1 MIETP
6 KVVIVGSGLAGPCL
20 AHGLRQAGVQVSLY
34 ERDAGVATRGQGYR
48 IHIAPEG
55 DRALRRC
62 LPGELYRLAHEVS
75 GKPGSGVTI
84 YDPQLAVRNRVTDFG
99 DVDPA
104 AGQHISIDRL
114 VLREVL
120 TYGLD
125 DVLRYGKAFT
135 RYEELPDGRVRVH
148 FDDGDSTDADL
159 LVAADGSGSLVRQQ
173 FLPHAMVVDTGVA
186 VVFGKTPL
194 TDEVRAVV
202 PEYALDGFSTVVG
215 DDGRFMPLAGMEFRD
230 DPDKAAAELAPGLRF
245 RDTRDYVM
253 WVLGIAIERVGV
265 PAARLYAMD
274 GHLLVDT
281 VRGAIADWH
290 PALGE
295 IVERSDPGTVKASS
309 MRTSVPVEPWRSGP
323 VTLVGD
329 AIHAMVP
336 AGIGAAVAL
345 RDAAELTDRVA
356 AVANR
361 GGVSLVDAVHD
372 YEAAMLDYGFAAV
385 AAAQQVGRQFAQ

>member
-1 MIETP
+1 MNTGP
-6 KVVIVGSGLAGPCL
+6 RVVVVGSGLAGPCL
-20 AHGLRQAGVQVSLY
+20 AHGLRGAGIEVALY

-55 DRALRRC
+55 GRALRRC
-62 LPGELYRLAHEVS
+62 LPDELYRLARATA

-84 YDPQLAVRNRVTDFG
+84 YDPGLSVLNRVTDFG
-99 DVDPA
+99 DADPDDE
-104 AGQHISIDRL
+104 HLSVDRL
-114 VLREVL
+114 VLREVMM
-120 TYGLD
+120 YGLD
-125 DVLRYGKAFT
+125 DLVHYGKTFT
-135 RYEELPDGRVRVH
+135 RYEELTGGRVRVR

-173 FLPHAMVVDTGVA
+173 FLPQAMVVDTGVA

-215 DDGRFMPLAGMEFRD
+215 ADGRFLPLAGMEFRN

-253 WVLGIAIERVGV
+253 WVLGVAADRVGV
-265 PAARLYAMD
+265 PASRLYSMD
-274 GHLLVDT
+274 GRMLTDT
-281 VRGAIADWH
+281 VCGVIADWH
-290 PALGE
+290 PSLGR

-309 MRTSVPVEPWRSGP
+309 MRTSVPVEPWASGP

-329 AIHAMVP
+329 AIHCMVP

-356 AVANR
+356 AATR
-361 GGVSLVDAVHD
+361 GGVSLAAAVHD
-372 YEAAMLDYGFAAV
+372 YEAAMLGYGFAAV
-385 AAAQQVGRQFAQ
+385 AASQQVGRQFTQ

>member
-1 MIETP
+1 MNTAP
-6 KVVIVGSGLAGPCL
+6 RVVIVGSGLAGPCL
-20 AHGLRQAGVQVSLY
+20 AHGLRQAGIDVALY

-55 DRALRRC
+55 GRALRRC
-62 LPGELYRLAHEVS
+62 LPDELNRLVRAAS

-84 YDPQLAVRNRVTDFG
+84 YDPRLTVLNRVTDFG
-99 DVDPA
+99 GA
-104 AGQHISIDRL
+104 APDDEHLSVDRL
-114 VLREVL
+114 VLREVMMH
-120 TYGLD
+120 GLD
-125 DVLRYGKAFT
+125 GVVRYGKAFV
-135 RYEELPDGRVRVH
+135 RYENLPGGSVRVH
-148 FDDGDSTDADL
+148 FDDGDSTEADL

-194 TDEVRAVV
+194 TDEVRAIV

-215 DDGRFMPLAGMEFRD
+215 DDGRFLPLAGMEFRT

-253 WVLGIAIERVGV
+253 WVLGVAVDRVGV
-265 PAARLYAMD
+265 PASRLYAMD
-274 GHLLVDT
+274 GRMLTDT
-281 VRGAIADWH
+281 VCGVIADWH

-295 IVERSDPGTVKASS
+295 IVERSDPGTVRASS
-309 MRTSVPVEPWRSGP
+309 MRTSVPVEPWVSGP

-329 AIHAMVP
+329 AIHCMVP

-345 RDAAELTDRVA
+345 RDAAELTDRLVA
-356 AVANR
+356 ATTH
-361 GGVSLVDAVHD
+361 GGASLTGAVHD
-372 YEAAMLDYGFAAV
+372 YEAAMLGYGFAAV
-385 AAAQQVGRQFAQ
+385 AASQQVGRQFTQ

>member
-1 MIETP
+1 MTTGP
-6 KVVIVGSGLAGPCL
+6 RVVIIGGGLAGPCL
-20 AHGLRQAGVQVSLY
+20 AQGLRRAGIEVTLY

-48 IHIAPEG
+48 IHVAPEG
-55 DRALRRC
+55 DRAMRRC
-62 LPGELYRLAHEVS
+62 LPDDLYRLVHAVA
-75 GKPGSGVTI
+75 GKPGSGVTV
-84 YDPQLAVRNRVTDFG
+84 YDPRLTVLDRVTDFG
-99 DVDPA
+99 EVDPA
-104 AGQHISIDRL
+104 ADQHVAIDRL
-114 VLREVL
+114 VLREVM

-125 DVLRYGKAFT
+125 DVMRYGKAFA
-135 RYEELPDGRVRVH
+135 RYEDLPGGHVRVH
-148 FDDGDSTDADL
+148 FDDGDSADADL

-194 TDEVRAVV
+194 TDEVRAIV

-215 DDGRFMPLAGMEFRD
+215 DDGRFLPLAGMEFRT

-253 WVLGIAIERVGV
+253 WVLGIAADRVGV
-265 PAARLYAMD
+265 PASRLYRMD
-274 GHLLVDT
+274 GRLLADT
-281 VRGAIADWH
+281 VCGAIADWH

-295 IVERSDPGTVKASS
+295 IVERSDPRTVKASS
-309 MRTSVPVEPWRSGP
+309 MRTAVPVEPWATGP

-329 AIHAMVP
+329 AIHCMVP

-345 RDAAELTDRVA
+345 RDAAELTDRLA
-356 AVANR
+356 AATR
-361 GGVSLVDAVHD
+361 GGVSLAAAVHD

-385 AAAQQVGRQFAQ
+385 AASQQVGRQFTP